1 MISEIYIWVIQC
13 EGKGV
18 NGNIDKTRLL
28 DNEYIGLYFAYT
40 YEEYFLHK
48 IKKKFFHLKKRRNR
62 DCHQIGILNVLE
74 VTTMPTLLI
83 LFM

>member
-28 DNEYIGLYFAYT
+28 DNEYIGLYFAI
-40 YEEYFLHK
+40 FLTLMK
-48 IKKKFFHLKKRRNR
+48 NISFIKLKK
-62 DCHQIGILNVLE
+62 IFF
-74 VTTMPTLLI
+74 T
-83 LFM
+83 